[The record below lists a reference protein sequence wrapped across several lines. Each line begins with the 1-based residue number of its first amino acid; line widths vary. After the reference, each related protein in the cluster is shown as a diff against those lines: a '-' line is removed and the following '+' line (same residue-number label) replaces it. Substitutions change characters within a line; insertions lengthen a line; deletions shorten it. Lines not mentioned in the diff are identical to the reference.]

1 VASCLEKDILQT
13 NTNICSVITFIVLR
27 KFTKIG
33 YQEKKSHNSETI
45 VSAEQ
50 DSKTGNTKL
59 TGKQMPSDAKSSLE
73 PLAPA
78 R

>member
-1 VASCLEKDILQT
+1 MASCLEKYILQT
-13 NTNICSVITFIVLR
+13 NTNICSVITIIVLR

-33 YQEKKSHNSETI
+33 YQEKKSHNPKTI

-59 TGKQMPSDAKSSLE
+59 TE
-73 PLAPA
+73 N